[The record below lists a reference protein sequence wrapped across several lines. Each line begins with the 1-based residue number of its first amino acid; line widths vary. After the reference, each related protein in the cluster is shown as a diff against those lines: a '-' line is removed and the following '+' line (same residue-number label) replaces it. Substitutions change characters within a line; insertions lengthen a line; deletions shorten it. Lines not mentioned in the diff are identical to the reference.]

1 MILIFLS
8 ISVLCLSL
16 LSIIFII
23 EANNII
29 KRIDLLE
36 EFFKNQ
42 NSIIKKQIEVNNS
55 VNCCIDEIIK
65 LINKKNEDNK

>member
-16 LSIIFII
+16 LSIIFIV

-42 NSIIKKQIEVNNS
+42 R
-55 VNCCIDEIIK
+55 
-65 LINKKNEDNK
+65 